1 MKDIYVRLESPRN
14 RLSWRGS
21 LNAFARKNSLTPGQ
35 MFELYTQLERAGAAS
50 LNAYGENRYIL
61 RRDESTRIGRSSEAS
76 LAFG

>member
-1 MKDIYVRLESPRN
+1 VAWQLKR
-14 RLSWRGS
+14 
-21 LNAFARKNSLTPGQ
+21 FARKNSLTPGQ

>member
-1 MKDIYVRLESPRN
+1 
-14 RLSWRGS
+14 
-21 LNAFARKNSLTPGQ
+21 